1 MTATTNLVTLRRCH
15 DNVYNLLDAR
25 GVDMDKAE
33 VEVNG
38 KGTVDDTVDKPKVDD
53 EVVGAEAT

>member
-1 MTATTNLVTLRRCH
+1 
-15 DNVYNLLDAR
+15 
-25 GVDMDKAE
+25 MDKAE

-53 EVVGAEAT
+53 EVVGAEATQGRLAREWRSMVAVKG